1 MELRKEE
8 EISLYNELARK
19 WQDEHLEKKDWL
31 IDIEDYDVFI
41 FSSYRF
47 CRDWF
52 EKNIKS
58 GMKFLDYG
66 CSHGMHSVLPA
77 SLGAEVYGIDLS
89 EESLKIAK
97 RRAQEEKVSD
107 KIKFLKMD
115 CEKLEFP
122 DNYFDLI
129 FDGGA
134 FSSIDINKAYAELSR
149 VLKPDG
155 KVIGIETFGHN
166 PLMNLKRS
174 INKKTGKR
182 TQWAASHIM
191 KMKDLESAKKY
202 FDSIETKFFHL
213 FSMLV
218 FPLRRLPGLKTVF
231 NLLDHFDSILLKIPF
246 LKKYAF
252 KVVFIF
258 SHPVK

>member
-8 EISLYNELARK
+8 EISHYNELARI
-19 WQDEHLEKKDWL
+19 WQDKHLGGKEWA
-31 IDIEDYDVFI
+31 IDIEDYDVYI

-52 EKNIKS
+52 EKNIKKE
-58 GMKFLDYG
+58 MKFLDYG
-66 CSHGMHSVLPA
+66 CGHGMHSILPA
-77 SLGAEVYGIDLS
+77 KLGAEVYGIDLS

-97 RRAQEEKVSD
+97 KRAQDEKVSD

-129 FDGGA
+129 WDSGT
-134 FSSIDINKAYAELSR
+134 FSSIDINKAYSELHR
-149 VLKPDG
+149 VLKPEG
-155 KVIGIETFGHN
+155 KIIGLETFGHN
-166 PLMNLKRS
+166 PLMNLKRF

-182 TQWAASHIM
+182 TEWAASHIM
-191 KMKDLESAKKY
+191 KMKDLKSAKKY
-202 FDSIETKFFHL
+202 FDSVETKFFHL
-213 FSMLV
+213 FSMLI
-218 FPLRRLPGLKTVF
+218 FPFRRLPLMKRIF
-231 NLLDHFDSILLKIPF
+231 NLLDKFDSILLKIPF

-258 SHPVK
+258 SHPLK